1 MNYIKI
7 DTNRNNSIIN
17 ISGAE
22 FVNLLAHEIQVETN
36 YDFPTGQKLFFYRWN
51 STISEVEV
59 NSEDTIKMFYE
70 ENGSLG
76 GLDLEPHIENVI
88 GGDFIPLLT
97 KEILIEG
104 INFSPF
110 SQVEISGE
118 DNFVNT
124 IYFDSPKKIRINL
137 TVGNNEGL
145 FNVIIRN
152 SDLHSQD
159 SGYNKISIK
168 AKNVID
174 LRTTPIEDLGLEM
187 TNGINVEQDS
197 EKGLRFYSNTSSWNR
212 GVKFTSYF
220 WNRNDEITF
229 EIIFT
234 RVNDVNFMAG
244 IGSSSLNVNTLNSAY
259 YKQEIGMYHNNNKLS
274 SMYGGGDVSNWSQGV
289 GSNVIFDRD
298 KYYKIKLENSGNY
311 GSRCSILEVNPN
323 DWDDETE
330 MHSWT
335 STCPADDLILVPFII
350 PQASSGSYYI
360 TGFRY

>member
-7 DTNRNNSIIN
+7 DINRNNSIIE
-17 ISGAE
+17 ISGQE
-22 FVNLLAHEIQVETN
+22 FITLNGNEIQVETN

-51 STISEVEV
+51 EMISGVEV
-59 NSEDTIKMFYE
+59 NSEDTIRTFYE
-70 ENGSLG
+70 ETGGLS
-76 GLDLEPHIENVI
+76 GLDLEPHIENII
-88 GGDFIPLLT
+88 GGDFVPLLT

-110 SQVEISGE
+110 SQIEISGE
-118 DNFVNT
+118 DNFINT
-124 IYFDSPKKIRINL
+124 IYFDSPKKIKANI

-145 FNVIIRN
+145 FNIIVRN
-152 SDLHSQD
+152 NDLHSQD

-174 LRTTPIEDLGLEM
+174 LRTILIDNLGLEM
-187 TNGINVEQDS
+187 TNGIKVEQDS

-229 EIIFT
+229 EVIFT
-234 RVNDVNFMAG
+234 RINDVNFMAG

-274 SMYGGGDVSNWSQGV
+274 SIYGGGDVSNWSQGI
-289 GSNVIFDRD
+289 GSNIIFDTNNC
-298 KYYKIKLENSGNY
+298 YI
-311 GSRCSILEVNPN
+311 
-323 DWDDETE
+323 
-330 MHSWT
+330 
-335 STCPADDLILVPFII
+335 
-350 PQASSGSYYI
+350 QSSKE
-360 TGFRY
+360 